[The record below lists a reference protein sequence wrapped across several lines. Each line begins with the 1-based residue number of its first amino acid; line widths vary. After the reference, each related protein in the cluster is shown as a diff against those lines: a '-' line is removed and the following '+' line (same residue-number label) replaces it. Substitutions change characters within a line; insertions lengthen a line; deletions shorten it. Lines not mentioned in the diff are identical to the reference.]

1 MCLKLSRRMGAAE
14 VRGAVRVAS
23 VGLQRLV
30 EVHRASQPLA
40 AAYTALT
47 FHVVPLMRSAVS
59 MDSSAMPL
67 TDFTFGFA
75 AARAGAAD
83 DKALM
88 CKVRGGSATA
98 GYQMTVYPNGRS
110 DEGGTENALL
120 FLPDVALDAD
130 LPVGTWIIGHR
141 SAMSSTGGS
150 ET

>member
-1 MCLKLSRRMGAAE
+1 MEK
-14 VRGAVRVAS
+14 VRQGEA
-23 VGLQRLV
+23 
-30 EVHRASQPLA
+30 
-40 AAYTALT
+40 
-47 FHVVPLMRSAVS
+47 
-59 MDSSAMPL
+59 DSSTGAFESSA
-67 TDFTFGFA
+67 TGT
-75 AARAGAAD
+75 ARILWSAGGGGEQWCVLQLGGAGAGTAD

-98 GYQMTVYPNGRS
+98 GYQVTVYPNGRS